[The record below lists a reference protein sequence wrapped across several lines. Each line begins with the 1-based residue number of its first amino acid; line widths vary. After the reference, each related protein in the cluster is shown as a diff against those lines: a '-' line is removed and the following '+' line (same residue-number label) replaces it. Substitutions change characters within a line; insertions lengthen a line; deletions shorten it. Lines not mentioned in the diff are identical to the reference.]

1 MVSLEIVD
9 VTVRFDDATAVD
21 AVSLTVAPGE
31 IVALLGPSGCGK
43 STLLRV
49 VAGLQRPDHGSI
61 RHDGSDI
68 THQPA
73 HERNIGLMFQDHAL
87 FPHRRVAENVAFGVR
102 MRGAS
107 AAEQRARVEELLALV
122 GLEGYER
129 RTVDT
134 LSGGEAQRVA
144 LARALAPRPSV
155 LLLDEPFG
163 SLDRNRRDE
172 LTIEVGAVLRATG
185 QAAIHVTHDH
195 DEAFAIADRV
205 AVMEHGRLVRVGP
218 PVEVWRH
225 PDTVEVARFLGHHNI
240 VSRSDVAQ
248 LGVSLPASAHDASMW
263 LVRPDA
269 IDVDDSS
276 LLRATVRSVRFAG
289 AVVHTIVQVVPD
301 GPTLAL
307 VAPQPRV
314 VGAEIGLRVDPVGV
328 VPLSS

>member
-1 MVSLEIVD
+1 VIDDLMIDD
-9 VTVRFDDATAVD
+9 VTVRFDGTTVVD

-49 VAGLQRPDHGSI
+49 VAGLQRPDHGTV
-61 RHDGSDI
+61 RHLGVDI
-68 THQPA
+68 TRQPA

-87 FPHRRVAENVAFGVR
+87 FAHRRVGENVAFGLR
-102 MRGAS
+102 MRKAS
-107 AAEQRARVEELLALV
+107 VAQQDARVNELLALV
-122 GLEGYER
+122 GLEGYGH

-172 LTIEVGAVLRATG
+172 LTTEVSAVLRATG

-205 AVMEHGRLVRVGP
+205 AVMEQGRLIREGL
-218 PVEVWRH
+218 PVEVWRE
-225 PDTVEVARFLGHHNI
+225 PGTVAVARFLGHHNI
-240 VSRSDVAQ
+240 VTRSDAVQ
-248 LGVSLPASAHDASMW
+248 LGLTPPTDAAAW

-269 IDVDDSS
+269 IAVAGPSA
-276 LLRATVRSVRFAG
+276 RAEVCAVRFAG
-289 AVVHTIVQVVPD
+289 AVVHVTVRVLPD

-307 VAPQPRV
+307 IAPQPW
-314 VGAEIGLRVDPVGV
+314 PVGHQIGVQLDPIGV
-328 VPLSS
+328 VALSS